1 MAAAVSPPPLASTPG
16 MVTDAIFRFSDE
28 VGQSPALA
36 GRLAYA
42 RAWYAAKRA
51 DGTWR
56 FGPSKFCGY
65 EGLDADSY
73 VDLSRKCLDGR
84 VCELQLQR
92 WFHEV
97 DSGSELY
104 AVLISE
110 LSAFLAQYGKA
121 PSRKMRINVR
131 NDVHDDQGLVGADGE
146 KTALVDLIVAV
157 ARLLSASELDALQKR
172 LKALSRDDRP

>member
-1 MAAAVSPPPLASTPG
+1 MAAEVSSPPLASTPG
-16 MVTDAIFRFSDE
+16 MVIDAIFRFSDE

-42 RAWYAAKRA
+42 RAWYAAQSP
-51 DGTWR
+51 DGKWR

-65 EGLDADSY
+65 EGLDAGSY
-73 VDLSRKCLDGR
+73 VDLSRERLDGR

-92 WFHEV
+92 WFREV
-97 DSGSELY
+97 DPGSELY
-104 AVLISE
+104 GVLSAE

-131 NDVHDDQGLVGADGE
+131 NDAHDDQGLVGAVGD

-157 ARLLSASELDALQKR
+157 SRLLSSSELDVLRKR
-172 LKALSRDDRP
+172 LTALGRR

>member
-1 MAAAVSPPPLASTPG
+1 MTATVSSPPLASTPG

-28 VGQSPALA
+28 VGRSPALA

-42 RAWYAAKRA
+42 RAWYAAQSR
-51 DGTWR
+51 DGKWH

-65 EGLDADSY
+65 EGLDANSY
-73 VDLSRKCLDGR
+73 VDLSRGHLDGR

-97 DSGSELY
+97 DPGSEMY
-104 AVLISE
+104 GVLSSE

-131 NDVHDDQGLVGADGE
+131 NEIHDDQVPLGIDGD

-157 ARLLSASELDALQKR
+157 ASLLSSSELDALRKR
-172 LKALSRDDRP
+172 LKALSRR